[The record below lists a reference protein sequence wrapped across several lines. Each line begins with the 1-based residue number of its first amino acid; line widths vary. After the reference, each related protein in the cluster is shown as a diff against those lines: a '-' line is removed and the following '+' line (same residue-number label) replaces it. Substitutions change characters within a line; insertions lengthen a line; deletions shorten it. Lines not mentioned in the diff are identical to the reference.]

1 MEGKV
6 KFFNKDK
13 GFGFIVNDQT
23 GQDIFVHVT
32 ALNGADI
39 NEGDAVTYE
48 ETEGRRGMQA
58 TNVQLA

>member
-23 GQDIFVHVT
+23 GQDIFVHIT
-32 ALNGADI
+32 ALNGVEL
-39 NEGDAVTYE
+39 NEGDSVTYE